1 MKVVVVCGGRSSER
15 EVSLKSGRACA
26 DAVSRLGYD
35 CELVDFR
42 SSDDLLCRLMKDRP
56 DVAFNALHGVEGEDG
71 CIQGVL
77 NLLRI
82 PYTHSGVTAS
92 AVAMDKS
99 LAKIVFDA
107 AGLRTPAGGIYTLED
122 LKREGSLHQPFV
134 AKPNSEGSSQGVLI
148 VGLDEDFVLDED
160 SWPFEGAVLVEE
172 FIPGQELTVAVLD
185 GEAFGVTELI
195 TGSGFYDFEA
205 KYTEGLTRHI
215 VPANIP
221 DRVYQAAMHQA
232 EIAHRVIGCRSLTRS
247 DFRYDPSKADDDWAG
262 LYLLEI
268 NTQPGMTE
276 LSLAPEQAAHGGV
289 PFDEL
294 VDRLLK
300 LARYD

>member
-122 LKREGSLHQPFV
+122 LKREGSLHHPFV

-215 VPANIP
+215 LPANIP

-276 LSLAPEQAAHGGV
+276 LSLAPEQAAYGGV

>member
-215 VPANIP
+215 LPANIP